1 MIRKLKNSEND
12 ILKYWKTTYYLPGV
26 SEITDNGVN
35 LYRIYIYT
43 NVFFF
48 LYIKVQCRSFSWYK
62 CINTLP
68 LPSLYLAVHCIVRQR
83 VIYLLQKSMTINSKV
98 SSLFIVNLSMDN
110 SDEIIKTLPIV
121 YYSSLFSPPFDDTNW
136 LIN

>member
-1 MIRKLKNSEND
+1 MKRHSE
-12 ILKYWKTTYYLPGV
+12 ILKTTYYLPGV
-26 SEITDNGVN
+26 SEITGNGVN

-43 NVFFF
+43 NEVFS
-48 LYIKVQCRSFSWYK
+48 YIYVKVQCRSFSWYK

-110 SDEIIKTLPIV
+110 SDEIINTLLIV
-121 YYSSLFSPPFDDTNW
+121 YNSSLFSPPFDDTN
-136 LIN
+136 